1 MSSVALPRPAERVAI
16 VSLVLVFLCGAVLGA
31 LLMGYGEHAG
41 LIHSHN
47 NKPALAPSRGFAISA
62 EELRRQLD
70 LSDQQVGQLDS
81 ILDDFGKYYDNL
93 MADGQTRIR
102 QILNDDQRRKFDR
115 LIVERRPR

>member
-31 LLMGYGEHAG
+31 LVMGYGEHTG
-41 LIHSHN
+41 IIHSHR
-47 NKPALAPSRGFAISA
+47 PAASSRGFAISA
-62 EELRRQLD
+62 DEMRRQLD
-70 LSDQQVGQLDS
+70 LSNQQVRQLDS
-81 ILDDFGKYYDNL
+81 ILDDFGRYYDNL

-115 LIVERRPR
+115 LIAERRSR

>member
-31 LLMGYGEHAG
+31 LVMGYGEHTG
-41 LIHSHN
+41 ILHPHGRPPMS
-47 NKPALAPSRGFAISA
+47 SRGFAISA
-62 EELRRQLD
+62 EEMRKQLD
-70 LSDQQVGQLDS
+70 LNVQQVRQLDS
-81 ILDDFGKYYDNL
+81 ILDDFGQYYDNL

-115 LIVERRPR
+115 LIAERRSR

>member
-31 LLMGYGEHAG
+31 LVMGYGEHTG
-41 LIHSHN
+41 IVHSH
-47 NKPALAPSRGFAISA
+47 KTTPSSNGFAVPA
-62 EELRRQLD
+62 EELRKQLD
-70 LSDQQVGQLDS
+70 LSDQQVRQLDS
-81 ILDDFGKYYDNL
+81 ILDDFGRYYDNL

-115 LIVERRPR
+115 LIAERRSR